1 MKKALI
7 ILFVLVCSGIRA
19 QNLVEWADPL
29 AKFQVQNLDLISL
42 DTRDQ
47 IFVTTT
53 TGDILLF
60 DQAGKQ
66 INLYSPPRQGRLQQ
80 IEASWTVNIF
90 SFSADLQEYRILD
103 RFLNPLSENSFML
116 NDIVLPKAATLGN
129 NTIVWVWDESDLSLK
144 SLDYLRNNVLQT
156 QPLNLILDS
165 ENLSVS
171 EIREFKNRLF
181 MNFPQSG
188 IFIFDNQGNYLQKVN
203 LRIDQ
208 RLCFYRENLFWIE
221 SGNLKRVS
229 IGSKEIVDMGP
240 LPSTGIISVQVGQ
253 EIIVLASR
261 DQIEVYA
268 LPASL
273 RKLR

>member
-229 IGSKEIVDMGP
+229 IGSKDIVDMGP

-268 LPASL
+268 LPSSL

>member
-229 IGSKEIVDMGP
+229 IGSKDIVDMGP

>member
-116 NDIVLPKAATLGN
+116 NDIVLPKAATCLLY
-129 NTIVWVWDESDLSLK
+129 TSDAADE
-144 SLDYLRNNVLQT
+144 
-156 QPLNLILDS
+156 
-165 ENLSVS
+165 
-171 EIREFKNRLF
+171 
-181 MNFPQSG
+181 
-188 IFIFDNQGNYLQKVN
+188 
-203 LRIDQ
+203 
-208 RLCFYRENLFWIE
+208 
-221 SGNLKRVS
+221 
-229 IGSKEIVDMGP
+229 
-240 LPSTGIISVQVGQ
+240 
-253 EIIVLASR
+253 
-261 DQIEVYA
+261 
-268 LPASL
+268 
-273 RKLR
+273 